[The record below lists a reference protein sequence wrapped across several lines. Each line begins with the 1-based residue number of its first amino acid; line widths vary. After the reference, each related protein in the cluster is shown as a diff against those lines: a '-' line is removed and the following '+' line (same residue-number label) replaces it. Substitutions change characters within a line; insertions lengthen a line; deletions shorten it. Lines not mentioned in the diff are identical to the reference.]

1 MYVVI
6 ENAVKIGKKNTTKSK
21 GITGRER
28 ERGKRKII
36 HMKSN
41 ASFNTFQYHS
51 YTILLNVQQ
60 QADRIVLILHHSV
73 TITGCN

>member
-1 MYVVI
+1 MS
-6 ENAVKIGKKNTTKSK
+6 ES
-21 GITGRER
+21 ER
-28 ERGKRKII
+28 EIEIEEREKSYIQ
-36 HMKSN
+36 SN
-41 ASFNTFQYHS
+41 ANFNTFQCHS